1 MASARRPITREIV
14 DGSPIYRLRGR
25 RITRVREI
33 ERLNAL
39 AIPPA
44 WVDVEIAR
52 SPSAKVLARGLDA
65 AGRVQAIY
73 HPAFRRKQDRA
84 KFTRLIRFADQLP
97 ALRAQVDRDLRKR
110 SLSRERVVACILRII
125 DEEYFRVGN
134 AAYARRHRSYGATTL
149 RTSHATATSTS
160 VTFDFVGKGGKRH
173 TRTIRDRRV
182 ATLIARLEEL
192 PGAELFRFLDQEEPG
207 GEPIVRNV
215 DSRHVN
221 AYVKRVMGEEFT
233 AKDFRTWGGTMLATS
248 RLLEVDPVEFKTPT
262 STARAVRGVVA
273 AVAERLGNTPAVTRS
288 SYIDPR
294 VLAAAED
301 PALLARLR
309 RSRARLRD
317 RRHWS
322 ADEQCTVRLLRG
334 T

>member
-1 MASARRPITREIV
+1 MASARRPITREII

-84 KFTRLIRFADQLP
+84 KFTRLIRFADRLP

-207 GEPIVRNV
+207 GESIVRNV

-248 RLLEVDPVEFKTPT
+248 RLLEVDPVELETPS

-294 VLAAAED
+294 VLAATED

-309 RSRARLRD
+309 RSRSRLRD

-322 ADEQCTVRLLRG
+322 AEEQCTVRLLRG